1 MIVPVP
7 SRKDGVYTE
16 YYWGVD
22 WILKRATISFIIAF
36 FFSLIALPLTYMVS
50 NGFTYDSWQKC
61 KEFIAYLPAHPFFFV
76 RSYFGWMLAF
86 AKNPASLALWIP
98 VMPLFIF
105 IGGTLYAFYS
115 NPHQFAMWSMGAG
128 RPANDWD
135 ITNMGLFKG
144 TMILLGKWK
153 NKLVRMTDS
162 LSVLCVGGIGTGK
175 TAGIIIPNIL
185 TLDDCCLMIHDL
197 WGTIY
202 DKTAGYRAKLGPV
215 IRVCFEGIDKPDKN
229 VFFPT
234 WNPLGEGELPP
245 PSPGRQNYIGGLAF
259 FLVPDGP
266 VGTDPYWTKAGRSTL
281 EGLINYLCDKVE
293 QARANDYFLQ
303 RFYEDAIDDDDL
315 DVLETYYNSMQKTKE
330 VRQALNDLR
339 SGKLTLNKY
348 LPIGSWAGIP
358 DEWVGRQQSFPM
370 LLDFIAKMQLD
381 MNGELR
387 ARRDIGDPVAFK
399 TDVWAKI
406 IGDFVA
412 EANYYGYTRRA
423 LLELNQLLALPKNQR
438 GTVLSVAMSGL
449 SPFKLS
455 SVRCRTASTDFV
467 SVNYRGI
474 KNPFTD
480 KWEPVTFY
488 IDSPSKAPIASILG
502 LFLNM
507 TMGTLTVFGPSEG
520 PCGPFK
526 VVYLMDDFNYVPAF
540 GSVFDGVSI
549 GRAKEY
555 AFLFTCSDLSQLSA
569 VYGGGFEVLVHQTGA
584 KILMRL
590 DNNETIEQFMGLV
603 DNQTFVY
610 KSYSRTEGPN
620 IINNPFERNV
630 GYQVLGKNIIRVTV
644 MSNLPTGAE
653 YILSHKNI
661 NRPIK
666 AKVPF
671 YFKDSSM
678 MKKVNL
684 PAPPFLPAYMYEMR
698 APEDKLPPT
707 EMQLENV
714 YEKTVRIA
722 EREAQEDLVALRKAE
737 AEYAAQARAVRKQ
750 TQGEEEWVPDDW
762 EDSVYEDAD
771 ESEEYEDGEEYEE
784 YEDGE
789 EEQGEDGGNP
799 Q

>member
-61 KEFIAYLPAHPFFFV
+61 KEFMAYLPAHPFFFV

-135 ITNMGLFKG
+135 IKNMGLFKG

-266 VGTDPYWTKAGRSTL
+266 EGTDPYWTKAGRSTL

-480 KWEPVTFY
+480 KWEPATFY

-630 GYQVLGKNIIRVTV
+630 GYQVLGKNIIRVTE
-644 MSNLPTGAE
+644 MSNLPIGAE

-698 APEDKLPPT
+698 APEDKLPPA

-762 EDSVYEDAD
+762 EDSVYEDSD